1 MQNNEFFVYT
11 PQYLLSLFFDTAISK
26 DTFKVFIQER
36 NLSGIISENDLSVN
50 YQTSNR
56 IDPFNDI
63 PQKIVSLDLRI
74 PNMEYKHLLS
84 DFVKHINKL
93 AIVKI
98 NEQLDLS
105 INNQRTFYKL
115 LKIFLK

>member
-1 MQNNEFFVYT
+1 MNFLFILLKIF
-11 PQYLLSLFFDTAISK
+11 YLYFDTAISK

-74 PNMEYKHLLS
+74 PNVEL
-84 DFVKHINKL
+84 
-93 AIVKI
+93 
-98 NEQLDLS
+98 
-105 INNQRTFYKL
+105 
-115 LKIFLK
+115 